1 MGSEI
6 KLRSSDMMASTFT
19 TKSLKKEKALWSGK
33 RVKRVCWV
41 KVLGMY
47 A

>member
-19 TKSLKKEKALWSGK
+19 TVIKKEKALWSFK

-41 KVLGMY
+41 KVLGM
-47 A
+47 